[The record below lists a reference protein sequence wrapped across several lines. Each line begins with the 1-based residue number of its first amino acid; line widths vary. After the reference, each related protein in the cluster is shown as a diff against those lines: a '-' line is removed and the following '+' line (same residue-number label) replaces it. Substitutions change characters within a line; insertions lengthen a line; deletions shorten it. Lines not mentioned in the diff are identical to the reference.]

1 MKSKDKNE
9 KTNKKQVVEAEIVD
23 KKSKKKDKKVEE
35 KISKKKDKK
44 QESKVK
50 NSKKSNFFADVIN
63 ELKKVKW
70 PDKKY
75 MIKYSIATFGT
86 IIFVCAYFS
95 LVTAL
100 FALIKKGIIG

>member
-44 QESKVK
+44 QE
-50 NSKKSNFFADVIN
+50 
-63 ELKKVKW
+63 
-70 PDKKY
+70 
-75 MIKYSIATFGT
+75 
-86 IIFVCAYFS
+86 
-95 LVTAL
+95 
-100 FALIKKGIIG
+100 